1 MWQSWRLIHKLK
13 LNQTDLVTLSLVVAN
28 LVETEPTETNLQAH
42 LVTLSLDVVNLVTLS
57 LGVINLAQIEP
68 ADRN

>member
-1 MWQSWRLIHKLK
+1 M
-13 LNQTDLVTLSLVVAN
+13 TLSLVVAN